1 MPYLAPKPR
10 VGHPWFISTRAFLME
25 KNEDHY
31 SSALLYKGDTI
42 LTGKVILLYFNSVRV
57 EFDCND
63 TAASVP

>member
-1 MPYLAPKPR
+1 
-10 VGHPWFISTRAFLME
+10 ME